1 MMRSR
6 MNHGDMK
13 FFATLAVTATVWLH
27 TVSLAAPASAGEK
40 SARELTFFVVSDTHY
55 GLSPRGDE
63 EIPKLVD
70 KMNKLPGTEFPAAV
84 GGGKVG
90 TPVGVLHIGD
100 ETNGGKKP
108 EWDMFVRDYGLTGK
122 DGKLTYPVYEAFGN
136 HDSDLVRKGVRER
149 NKNRVGLTDTS
160 DNGLHY
166 SWDWNKIHFVCL
178 GVRPGV
184 TKHPYDPDHSIEF
197 LEKDLAKNVAKSGR
211 PVILMHHF
219 GFDKGHSM
227 NWWTDEERTNY
238 YNIIKD
244 YNVIGIIH
252 GHAHKPEIYKWN
264 GIDIYHPPHFR
275 QDKPKENGPVSHGIF
290 VFHITDDELTVAER
304 KSDDTWG
311 MTSRK
316 KFSEPKGN
324 AIPPVTVPAKSN
336 P

>member
-1 MMRSR
+1 MIRFMTR
-6 MNHGDMK
+6 GEYMK
-13 FFATLAVTATVWLH
+13 SVVALAVTATVWLNVVLLAVPEPQADKN
-27 TVSLAAPASAGEK
+27 TV
-40 SARELTFFVVSDTHY
+40 TFFVVSDTHY

-70 KMNKLPGTEFPAAV
+70 KMNTLPGTEFPAAV
-84 GGGKVG
+84 GGGKVSA
-90 TPVGVLHIGD
+90 PVGVLHIGD
-100 ETNGGKKP
+100 ETTTGKKA

-122 DGKLTYPVYEAFGN
+122 DGKLSYPVYEAFGN

-149 NKNRVGLTDTS
+149 NKSRVGIKDLS

-166 SWDWNKIHFVCL
+166 SWDWNNIHFVCL

-197 LEKDLAKNVAKSGR
+197 LEKDLTKNVAKSGR

-219 GFDKGHSM
+219 GFDKAHSL

-252 GHAHKPEIYKWN
+252 GHAHKPEIYQWN

-275 QDKPKENGPVSHGIF
+275 QDKPKENGPVTHGFF
-290 VFHITDDELTVAER
+290 VFRITADELIVAER
-304 KSDDTWG
+304 KWDDTWG

-316 KFSEPKGN
+316 KIKSEVVK
-324 AIPPVTVPAKSN
+324 
-336 P
+336 